1 MLDLSIGFTA
11 LRCNLET
18 ILGKTSVAILFSPI
32 NNQHNDNENVNVTVS
47 SCPGVEKNG
56 ELMGEVESIEEK
68 LWKVEI

>member
-18 ILGKTSVAILFSPI
+18 ILGKTSIAILIFF
-32 NNQHNDNENVNVTVS
+32 NNQHNENENVNVTVS